1 MKLWTLR
8 QEWNEKEYNR
18 EFNSLISSQIKGD
31 IEYEEMARKLSLL
44 PKYTKNTT
52 EYIIHLGDF
61 SDYKLFC
68 QKAKEIMRCMPK
80 GRYEVIYKQEESNE
94 TLFNDRVRNYLYA
107 TLNTDEVIS

>member
-18 EFNSLISSQIKGD
+18 EFNSLITSQINGD
-31 IEYEEMARKLSLL
+31 IEYEEMTRKLSLL
-44 PKYTKNTT
+44 PKYTNDNA
-52 EYIIHLGDF
+52 EYITHLADF

-68 QKAKEIMRCMPK
+68 QKAKETMRSMPK
-80 GRYEVIYKQEESNE
+80 GRYEVIYRQEGSNE
-94 TLFNDRVRNYLYA
+94 TFFNDKVRNYLYA